1 VHSENAA
8 NAAKIITIRDVPNE
22 TRDELA
28 ARAARAGQS
37 LQEYLS
43 RTLREIAEKPDVN
56 TALAEIRARARN
68 FPPVTTQEILDAIAA
83 DRR

>member
-1 VHSENAA
+1 MTVS
-8 NAAKIITIRDVPNE
+8 ITIRDVPNE

-37 LQEYLS
+37 LQEFLS
-43 RTLREIAEKPDVN
+43 HTLREIAEKPDMN
-56 TALAEIRARARN
+56 AALAEIRARARN

>member
-1 VHSENAA
+1 MPVS
-8 NAAKIITIRDVPNE
+8 ITIRDVPNE

-37 LQEYLS
+37 LQEFLS
-43 RTLREIAEKPDVN
+43 LTLRDIAERPDMN

-68 FPPVTTQEILDAIAA
+68 FPPVTMAEILEDIAA
-83 DRR
+83 DRK